1 MYSVFGLLAVG
12 TFNYGKEILYREHL
26 EESRRP
32 TGFQEIRVTL
42 ISISQGS
49 AAKDMYYKLIS
60 LRHTHGCRAL
70 LYIPF
75 LSLFYLYSIWRKQNK
90 DSVKFKSEYLL
101 NLTQK
106 KYFFSRIHSNPV
118 DRNRFSSIQKKYV

>member
-49 AAKDMYYKLIS
+49 AAAHK
-60 LRHTHGCRAL
+60 
-70 LYIPF
+70 
-75 LSLFYLYSIWRKQNK
+75 
-90 DSVKFKSEYLL
+90 
-101 NLTQK
+101 TQ
-106 KYFFSRIHSNPV
+106 I
-118 DRNRFSSIQKKYV
+118 